1 MYISDV
7 IRRSS
12 RSLLSAKAR
21 TILTALAI
29 AVGTFALTLT
39 LGASNGAQGYVNK
52 IISDNFDPS
61 ALVVS
66 KDKDLFGKTDTS
78 QPQEYNQSFGNVLSA
93 TGQQTQIA
101 QLNDTDINTLRAL
114 PGVEQVQ
121 TANAVSVQYVTRPG
135 FRKYVAT
142 IQALSPS
149 RHPELLAGSLSA
161 PLGSGDIVIPE
172 GFVRSLGFANPSAAI
187 GKTVRL
193 SVQKQIS
200 AAGLSA
206 AGLSA
211 ALAAGSLTATPTES
225 QESIYKIVAVSKKP
239 TALLSATE
247 LFLFASAPEITR
259 LTDFTTAGTASYH
272 KYLAAQV
279 VVAGGNDSNKLHA
292 VQTKIKALGYGAQS
306 VQDTQKFLSQIITVL
321 QGIVTAF
328 GFIAVVA
335 SLFGIVNTMYISV
348 LQRTREIGLMKALGM
363 RRRDITKL
371 FRFEAALLG
380 LLGSLLGSLSAVA
393 LGTLLNPIIAKRLG
407 LGSQHLLVFKG
418 QQILALTLLL
428 IVVATLA
435 GLFPARK
442 ASRLNPIDA
451 LRTE

>member
-78 QPQEYNQSFGNVLSA
+78 QPQEYNQSFGNVLFA

-121 TANAVSVQYVTRPG
+121 TANAVSVRYVTRPG

-187 GKTVRL
+187 GKTVKL

-200 AAGLSA
+200 AAGL
-206 AGLSA
+206 GA
-211 ALAAGSLTATPTES
+211 ALAAGSLTTTPIES
-225 QESIYKIVAVSKKP
+225 QESVYKIVAVSKKP

-279 VVAGGNDSNKLHA
+279 VVTGGNDSSKLHA

-393 LGTLLNPIIAKRLG
+393 FGTLLNPIIAKRLG

>member
-187 GKTVRL
+187 GKTVKL

-200 AAGLSA
+200 AAGL
-206 AGLSA
+206 GA

-225 QESIYKIVAVSKKP
+225 QESVYKIIAVSKKP